1 MVAVKPARVSFMNA
15 EQLTSASEHGA
26 YLVTTQR
33 GEIIEVHVDDTGTR
47 VRWITVNP
55 GRRPLP
61 HASFVEWNRVFDTAF
76 QVGEWGGVQWT
87 SGAVP
92 YTPTSRI
99 MSVERV
105 PESTDE
111 RASSVDES

>member
-1 MVAVKPARVSFMNA
+1 MDI
-15 EQLTSASEHGA
+15 EQLTNTAGHGA
-26 YLVTTQR
+26 YLVTTKR
-33 GEIIEVHVDDTGTR
+33 GEIIEVRVDDTGTR

-61 HASFVEWNRVFDTAF
+61 YASFVEWNRVFDATF
-76 QVGEWGGVQWT
+76 EVGQWGGVQWT

-99 MSVERV
+99 VSVERV
-105 PESTDE
+105 PEN
-111 RASSVDES
+111 VDGS